1 MFVRKTQRGQ
11 NFVDC
16 MFPSVS
22 VSRGAR
28 VMAAAVERA
37 TYTCCD
43 NQYNE
48 IYTEYETLTSS
59 QSTCCTMQAH
69 SAILSAVLGKLEC

>member
-1 MFVRKTQRGQ
+1 
-11 NFVDC
+11 
-16 MFPSVS
+16 
-22 VSRGAR
+22 
-28 VMAAAVERA
+28 MAAAVERA